1 MQRLRMSSGEE
12 NMRWPVGL
20 PLNLPLPIASLN
32 HESQTSFASFV
43 DNENELFLAPFYSQS
58 RLIIHSK
65 LATKRLKATVFPT
78 VSIFI
83 YGCLLKRRSGNLNNT
98 RGQFWPLVLREYGW
112 LSRRLKN

>member
-43 DNENELFLAPFYSQS
+43 DNENELFLAPSF
-58 RLIIHSK
+58 IVNH
-65 LATKRLKATVFPT
+65 
-78 VSIFI
+78 VS
-83 YGCLLKRRSGNLNNT
+83 
-98 RGQFWPLVLREYGW
+98 
-112 LSRRLKN
+112 LSIPSWQPRD